1 MKYSFF
7 LIFILLASCGG
18 DNFNKVEVLKGFRI
32 LSVVMTTPATDSEV
46 QAGDSV
52 TLQLYV
58 SDAEGAVRTQPIL
71 GTTTSC
77 IDPGISLGAK
87 VNCDHDPSAITA
99 PFTLNTNTADLAA
112 NLNTGLAL
120 DTVNVNVPSSA
131 SIFLGRSAREQFN
144 GVSYI
149 VIFNFTVD
157 GKEVSAFKRIV
168 ATNRSPLN
176 LNQNPSG
183 SSILLNGTA
192 IATAPSENDI
202 LEVTS
207 NLPET
212 YEYITLDGITETR
225 TEELAVAWFVTQG
238 EFDKPKSDVNESV
251 KYLGSAPTVPSIV
264 LTVVRDRRGG
274 VEIVRRKL

>member
-7 LIFILLASCGG
+7 FMLILLASCGD

-32 LSVVMTTPATDSEV
+32 LSVVMTNPVMDSEV
-46 QAGDSV
+46 QEGTV
-52 TLQLYV
+52 VRLQLYV
-58 SDAEGAVRTQPIL
+58 SDAEGAVRTQPIV

-87 VNCDHDPSAITA
+87 VNCDHDPSAPI
-99 PFTLNTNTADLAA
+99 PFTLHTNSPDLAA
-112 NLNTGLAL
+112 NLYTGLA
-120 DTVNVNVPSSA
+120 DDFVDVTVPVG
-131 SIFLGRSAREQFN
+131 IFTGRSAREQFN

-168 ATNRSPLN
+168 ATNRFPLK

-212 YEYITLDGITETR
+212 YEYITLDGNTETR
-225 TEELAVAWFVTQG
+225 TEELVVAWFVTQG

>member
-7 LIFILLASCGG
+7 LMFILLASCGD

-32 LSVVMTTPATDSEV
+32 LSVVMTNPATDSEV
-46 QAGDSV
+46 QEGTV
-52 TLQLYV
+52 VRLQLYV
-58 SDAEGAVRTQPIL
+58 SDIEGAGRTQPIV
-71 GTTTSC
+71 GTATSC

-87 VNCDHDPSAITA
+87 VNCDHDPSAITGA
-99 PFTLNTNTADLAA
+99 FSLDTGSGDLPA
-112 NLNTGLAL
+112 NLYTGLA
-120 DTVNVNVPSSA
+120 DDFVDVTVPVG
-131 SIFLGRSAREQFN
+131 IFTGRSARDQFN

-168 ATNRSPLN
+168 ATNRSPK
-176 LNQNPSG
+176 
-183 SSILLNGTA
+183 
-192 IATAPSENDI
+192 NDI

-207 NLPET
+207 NLPQT
-212 YEYITLDGITETR
+212 YEYITLDGNTETR

-264 LTVVRDRRGG
+264 LTVVRDNRGG

>member
-1 MKYSFF
+1 MKYSLFF
-7 LIFILLASCGG
+7 MLILLASCGG

-32 LSVVMTTPATDSEV
+32 LSVVMTTPATESEV
-46 QAGDSV
+46 QAGTPV

-58 SDAEGAVRTQPIL
+58 SDVEGAGRSHV

-87 VNCDHDPSAITA
+87 VNCDHDPSAIRA
-99 PFTLNTNTADLAA
+99 AFTLDTNSGDLSTNLFTGLAA
-112 NLNTGLAL
+112 NTLNV
-120 DTVNVNVPSSA
+120 TVPA
-131 SIFLGRSAREQFN
+131 AETIFLGRSAREQFN

-168 ATNRSPLN
+168 ATNRLPLI

-183 SSILLNGTA
+183 SSILLNGSA

-207 NLPET
+207 NLPQT
-212 YEYITLDGITETR
+212 YEYITLDGNTETR

-264 LTVVRDRRGG
+264 LTVVRDSRGG

>member
-1 MKYSFF
+1 
-7 LIFILLASCGG
+7 
-18 DNFNKVEVLKGFRI
+18 
-32 LSVVMTTPATDSEV
+32 
-46 QAGDSV
+46 
-52 TLQLYV
+52 
-58 SDAEGAVRTQPIL
+58 
-71 GTTTSC
+71 
-77 IDPGISLGAK
+77 
-87 VNCDHDPSAITA
+87 
-99 PFTLNTNTADLAA
+99 LNTGSGDLPANLFTGLAA
-112 NLNTGLAL
+112 NPVSV
-120 DTVNVNVPSSA
+120 TVPLG
-131 SIFLGRSAREQFN
+131 IFTGRSAREQFN

-183 SSILLNGTA
+183 SSILLNGSA
-192 IATAPSENDI
+192 ISTAPSKNDI

-264 LTVVRDRRGG
+264 LTVVRDSRGG

>member
-7 LIFILLASCGG
+7 LMFILLASCGG

-32 LSVVMTTPATDSEV
+32 LSVVMTTPVTDSEV
-46 QAGDSV
+46 QEGNTV

-58 SDAEGAVRTQPIL
+58 SDVDGAGRSHI
-71 GTTTSC
+71 GTTISC
-77 IDPGISLGAK
+77 IDPGISFGAK
-87 VNCDHDPSAITA
+87 VNCDHDPSAVPT
-99 PFTLNTNTADLAA
+99 PFTLNTNSGDLSANLFTGLAA
-112 NLNTGLAL
+112 N
-120 DTVNVNVPSSA
+120 TVSVTVPVG
-131 SIFLGRSAREQFN
+131 IFTGRSAREQFN

-183 SSILLNGTA
+183 SFILLNGSA
-192 IATAPSENDI
+192 ISTAPSKNDI

-212 YEYITLDGITETR
+212 YEYITIEGNTETR
-225 TEELAVAWFVTQG
+225 TEELAVAWFVTHG
-238 EFDKPKSDVNESV
+238 KFDKPKSDVNESV

-264 LTVVRDRRGG
+264 LTVIRDSRGG

>member
-7 LIFILLASCGG
+7 LMFILLASCGD

-32 LSVVMTTPATDSEV
+32 LSVVMTNPATDSEV
-46 QAGDSV
+46 QEGTV
-52 TLQLYV
+52 VRLQLYV
-58 SDAEGAVRTQPIL
+58 SDIEGAGRTQPIV
-71 GTTTSC
+71 GTATSC

-87 VNCDHDPSAITA
+87 VNCDHDPSAITGA
-99 PFTLNTNTADLAA
+99 FSLDTGSGDLPA
-112 NLNTGLAL
+112 NLYTGLA
-120 DTVNVNVPSSA
+120 DDFVDVTVPVG
-131 SIFLGRSAREQFN
+131 IFTGRSARDQFN

-183 SSILLNGTA
+183 SSILLNGSA
-192 IATAPSENDI
+192 ISTAPSKNDI

-207 NLPET
+207 NLPQT
-212 YEYITLDGITETR
+212 YEYITLDGNTETR

-264 LTVVRDRRGG
+264 LTVVRDNRGG

>member
-1 MKYSFF
+1 MKYSLFF
-7 LIFILLASCGG
+7 MLILLASCGG

-32 LSVVMTTPATDSEV
+32 LSVVMTTPATESEV
-46 QAGDSV
+46 QEG
-52 TLQLYV
+52 TLVRLKLYV
-58 SDAEGAVRTQPIL
+58 SDVEGAGRSHV

-87 VNCDHDPSAITA
+87 VNCDHDPSAIT
-99 PFTLNTNTADLAA
+99 PEFTLNTNTPDLSA
-112 NLNTGLAL
+112 NLYTGLA
-120 DTVNVNVPSSA
+120 DDFVDVTVPVG
-131 SIFLGRSAREQFN
+131 IFTGRSAREQFN

-168 ATNRSPLN
+168 ATNRSPSDF
-176 LNQNPSG
+176 NQNPSG
-183 SSILLNGTA
+183 SSILLNGSA
-192 IATAPSENDI
+192 ITTAPSKNDI

-207 NLPET
+207 NLPQT
-212 YEYITLDGITETR
+212 YEYITLDGNTETR
-225 TEELAVAWFVTQG
+225 TEELTVAWFVTQG

-264 LTVVRDRRGG
+264 LTVVRDNRGG

>member
-1 MKYSFF
+1 MKYSLFF
-7 LIFILLASCGG
+7 ILILLASCGG

-32 LSVVMTTPATDSEV
+32 LSVVTATPEV
-46 QAGDSV
+46 APSSV
-52 TLQLYV
+52 ANLQLYV
-58 SDAEGAVRTQPIL
+58 SDVEGAGRSHI
-71 GTTTSC
+71 GTTISC
-77 IDPGISLGAK
+77 IDPGISFGAK
-87 VNCDHDPSAITA
+87 VNCDHDPSAPTA
-99 PFTLNTNTADLAA
+99 AFTLDTGSGDLPA
-112 NLNTGLAL
+112 NLFTGLAIN
-120 DTVNVNVPSSA
+120 TVSVTVPA
-131 SIFLGRSAREQFN
+131 AETIFLGRSAREQFN

-168 ATNRSPLN
+168 VTNRFPLI

-192 IATAPSENDI
+192 ITSAPSENDI

-207 NLPET
+207 NLPQT
-212 YEYITLDGITETR
+212 YEYITIEGNTETK
-225 TEELAVAWFVTQG
+225 TEELAVAWFLTQG
-238 EFDKPKSDVNESV
+238 EVNKPKSDVNEAV

-264 LTVVRDRRGG
+264 LTVVRDSRGG